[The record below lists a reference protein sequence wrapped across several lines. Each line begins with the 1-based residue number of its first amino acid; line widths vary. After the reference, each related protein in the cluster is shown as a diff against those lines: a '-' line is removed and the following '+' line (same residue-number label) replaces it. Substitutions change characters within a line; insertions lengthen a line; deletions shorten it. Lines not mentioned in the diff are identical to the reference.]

1 MDILIFIVNL
11 FHSISA
17 SIWLG
22 GCVFMIGITL
32 NDDFKILDN
41 SNKVF
46 IIISSTLRE
55 IVNGS
60 MILIFLT
67 GIIMTIQKLSL
78 VQTDINYA
86 IILGVKILISIGN

>member
-1 MDILIFIVNL
+1 
-11 FHSISA
+11 
-17 SIWLG
+17 
-22 GCVFMIGITL
+22 MIGITL

-60 MILIFLT
+60 MIY
-67 GIIMTIQKLSL
+67 
-78 VQTDINYA
+78 IN
-86 IILGVKILISIGN
+86 

>member
-46 IIISSTLRE
+46 IIISSTLR
-55 IVNGS
+55 
-60 MILIFLT
+60 
-67 GIIMTIQKLSL
+67 KL
-78 VQTDINYA
+78 
-86 IILGVKILISIGN
+86 

>member
-1 MDILIFIVNL
+1 
-11 FHSISA
+11 
-17 SIWLG
+17 
-22 GCVFMIGITL
+22 MIGITL

-46 IIISSTLRE
+46 IIISSTLQE

-86 IILGVKILISIGN
+86 IILG